1 MAMTHLHN
9 FCCGSVEH
17 CHCER
22 LTPLSLSAASV
33 VSQTSL
39 QYPNQSSNINIS
51 DTVDL
56 LTLGNR
62 SHLLEALTSVKKKIT
77 ESPIWEQV

>member
-1 MAMTHLHN
+1 MAMTHLHS
-9 FCCGSVEH
+9 FCCGSAEH

-22 LTPLSLSAASV
+22 VTPLSLSAASV
-33 VSQTSL
+33 VSQTSQ

-51 DTVDL
+51 DPADL

-62 SHLLEALTSVKKKIT
+62 SHLLEAL
-77 ESPIWEQV
+77 PA